1 MEGIEDKQ
9 RFSVVM
15 FWMAKR
21 MAAPGNKPKEVD
33 AELQRDYFEALQ
45 DVRIERIEWAARHL
59 FKTSTWFP
67 MPKEI
72 RESAMLAPSSVL
84 PPLPLNQTALPE
96 FTEQQREDASQKL
109 DDILN
114 GLNEW
119 GKV

>member
-1 MEGIEDKQ
+1 MEGTADKQ

-15 FWMAKR
+15 FWLAKR

-84 PPLPLNQTALPE
+84 LPLPLNRNVLPE
-96 FTEQQREDASQKL
+96 FTEQQHEDALQKL

-119 GKV
+119 GAI